1 VFGLTAPVVP
11 LHPPGTFH
19 PPTVKTL
26 GLLLKYLSRVH
37 RHRVVGLQAVPTLG
51 PALVVVHH
59 SFATYDIALLA
70 YAIFGATGRLPRAL
84 VDRLFFKSRLGK
96 CFIEAL
102 GSVEGRPDTGAQLL
116 AAGEL
121 VVVAPGGMREAMR
134 SSRHRRVLQWGK
146 RRGFAQ
152 LALTAQV
159 PIVVAACPAA
169 DDLYTLY
176 ENPLTDYFLNTHH
189 LPVPL
194 LRGFGPTVLPRPV
207 ALTHFMSGPL
217 VPPPLGATAALREAQ
232 VESLAQ
238 SVSDTLRGLLR
249 R

>member
-1 VFGLTAPVVP
+1 MI
-11 LHPPGTFH
+11 
-19 PPTVKTL
+19 
-26 GLLLKYLSRVH
+26 KYLSKVH
-37 RHRVVGLQAVPTLG
+37 RHQVVGLQAVPTLG

-70 YAIFGATGRLPRAL
+70 YAIYGATGRLPRAL

-96 CFIEAL
+96 TFIEAL
-102 GSVEGRPDTGAQLL
+102 GSVEGHPDTGAQLL

-134 SSRHRRVLQWGK
+134 SSRHKRVLQWGK
-146 RRGFAQ
+146 RRGFAR

-194 LRGFGPTVLPRPV
+194 LRGLGPTLLPRPV
-207 ALTHFMSGPL
+207 ALTHFISGPI
-217 VPPPLGATAALREAQ
+217 VPPPLAAKSAEQEAQ
-232 VESLAQ
+232 VDALVQ
-238 SVSDTLRGLLR
+238 NVSHALRTLLR